1 MSKKSTS
8 ISNKCLRTN
17 LYGNKSKKKEG
28 IKRKTQEDAQ
38 KSGIRKE
45 RKGRKNNDDELSQS
59 IEENSEIAIG
69 LTACQ
74 EC

>member
-1 MSKKSTS
+1 MVTKA
-8 ISNKCLRTN
+8 
-17 LYGNKSKKKEG
+17 KEKER

-45 RKGRKNNDDELSQS
+45 RKGRKNDGDELSQS
-59 IEENSEIAIG
+59 IEEKSEIAIG